1 MEHTLNAVVQ
11 QSKSSKDKGNTK
23 SNNKNS
29 NNNNLATRSTTTT
42 REDTSLISPSS
53 PTPLTVTFI
62 PTADG
67 ELKEIPGL
75 GQVLETRSAQARQ
88 KQNKVLKIFLLC
100 FVP

>member
-1 MEHTLNAVVQ
+1 MNKMEHTLNAVVQ

-23 SNNKNS
+23 SNNKN
-29 NNNNLATRSTTTT
+29 NNLATRSTTT